1 MQRIH
6 GGFRCL
12 HQCCGS
18 ETFCYE
24 SESGS
29 DFSKVLDPEPYPT
42 FKNYEISLF
51 LDGLINVSDLDPD
64 SKPRVTDPD
73 LAKSSDFLQ
82 IRIHNTGLYF
92 FLKNL
97 L

>member
-6 GGFRCL
+6 EDFRCL
-12 HQCCGS
+12 HQCCES
-18 ETFCYE
+18 ETFCYG

-29 DFSKVLDPEPYPT
+29 DFSKVSDPEPDPT
-42 FKNYEISLF
+42 FKTYEIYIF

-73 LAKSSDFLQ
+73 LAKSLGFLR

-92 FLKNL
+92 F
-97 L
+97 